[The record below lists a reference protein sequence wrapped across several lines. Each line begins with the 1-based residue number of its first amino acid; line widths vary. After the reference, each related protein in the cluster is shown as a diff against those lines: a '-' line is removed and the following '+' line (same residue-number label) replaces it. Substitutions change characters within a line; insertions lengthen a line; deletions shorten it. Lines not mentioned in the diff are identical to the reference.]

1 MFELGTLII
10 IYSTVASIPGN
21 RFDKG

>member
-1 MFELGTLII
+1 MFELGTLMI